1 MHEDL
6 ANCVKAQSMI
16 EDIVRKPEIGEV
28 YDGKVTRVEDYGAFV
43 ELWKGCEGLCHVSK
57 LSDHRVEKAQ
67 DEVKVG
73 DTLKVKII
81 KIDDKGKID
90 LSHAATIEGYVEKE
104 FSRPKKDFKKDS
116 KDSKKKFVKKSLKE
130 EKAEDEEVVVI
141 TTGSQ
146 E

>member
-1 MHEDL
+1 M
-6 ANCVKAQSMI
+6 AVT
-16 EDIVRKPEIGEV
+16 
-28 YDGKVTRVEDYGAFV
+28 KV
-43 ELWKGCEGLCHVSK
+43 
-57 LSDHRVEKAQ
+57 
-67 DEVKVG
+67 
-73 DTLKVKII
+73 I

-104 FSRPKKDFKKDS
+104 FSRPKKDFKKDP